1 MVIYADT
8 SALVPLYVDEEQS
21 QTIDR
26 YVASL
31 DEGLV
36 FTPFHRLELRTA
48 LRLRVFRKESTNE
61 ELKGAL
67 RQVDEHVRVD
77 LLRHVPLDWND
88 ALRKAETIAA
98 AHLIQVG
105 ARSGDLLHVASA
117 LVLDATEFCTFD
129 QHQAVLAKRAGLKVR
144 AWR

>member
-105 ARSGDLLHVASA
+105 ARSGDLLPSPARWCWTRLNSA
-117 LVLDATEFCTFD
+117 RSTST
-129 QHQAVLAKRAGLKVR
+129 KRFSPSVR
-144 AWR
+144 G

>member
-1 MVIYADT
+1 VVIYADT
-8 SALVPLYVDEEQS
+8 SALVPLYVDEARS

-26 YVASL
+26 YAASL
-31 DEGLV
+31 EEGFV

-67 RQVDEHVRVD
+67 RQMDEHVRVD

-88 ALRKAETIAA
+88 ALREAETVAA
-98 AHLIQVG
+98 TYLIQVG
-105 ARSGDLLHVASA
+105 VRSGDLLHVASA
-117 LVLDATEFCTFD
+117 LVLDATEFCTF
-129 QHQAVLAKRAGLKVR
+129 HQRQAELAKRVGLKVKV
-144 AWR
+144 WR